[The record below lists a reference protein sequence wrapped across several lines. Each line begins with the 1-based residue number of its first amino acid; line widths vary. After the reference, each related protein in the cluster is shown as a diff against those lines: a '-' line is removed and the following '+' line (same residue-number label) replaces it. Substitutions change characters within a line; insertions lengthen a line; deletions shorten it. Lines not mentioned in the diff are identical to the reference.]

1 MTIRFSRHARRRMQL
16 YKISET
22 VVTDMI
28 GASGSKPGNNTIVR
42 ERSGFKYPI
51 KIIFV
56 MEDDILTVV
65 TVYPFK
71 KGNQK

>member
-16 YKISET
+16 YKISDT
-22 VVTDMI
+22 VVT
-28 GASGSKPGNNTIVR
+28 
-42 ERSGFKYPI
+42 
-51 KIIFV
+51 
-56 MEDDILTVV
+56 EDNILTVV

>member
-16 YKISET
+16 YKISDT
-22 VVTDMI
+22 IVTDLI
-28 GASGSKPGNNTIVR
+28 RASESEPGHNTIVR

-51 KIIFV
+51 KVVFV
-56 MEDDILTVV
+56 MEGDILTVV
-65 TVYPFK
+65 TVYPLK